1 MIKTLPILYSEA
13 QLSTRP
19 PAEDRKTLLEQID
32 SGEITKIDFPARVFV
47 DGPNRNHL
55 RFYAGDLAQFAAS
68 FTGQPFLRN
77 HDTYDIEARDG
88 TITDSRLNGNTIE
101 QTITLTTRRGMT
113 SYVEGQIDRFSIGWF
128 FDGINCSICGLDWM
142 KCSHMPGHKYSI
154 GNPATETLCEL
165 YFTNPKGKETSAVNA
180 PAVDGTSILAAL
192 STFKEELIKMT
203 APTAPTAPESIQEQL
218 DSNQRTISNILGEVE
233 RQQALEKAVQQSN
246 ETLAATCGYL
256 LTSALASSKLPDVV
270 QTRLRRQFNGT
281 VFEAATLQAAIEEA
295 RAEVSALTSAQS
307 ITGPGRINGVFNSAD
322 QVQAAFDDLMGAER
336 EPGSETLRV
345 PRLSGIREA
354 YIMMTGDREFHGGY
368 HPSQAQLATTTD
380 FSGLVKNAL
389 NKIVVQNW
397 DAMGKAGYD
406 WWKQITVVQHFE
418 SLQDITGTLV
428 GTVGSLPTVSEGAE
442 YTEIAVGDNPETAS
456 FVKRGGYIPLTL
468 ELIDR
473 DQTQKL
479 RAYPVELAR
488 AAMRG
493 ISAQVAAIFT
503 SNSAVGPTMADTGA
517 LFNNTA
523 VTTAGGHANLLT
535 TALST
540 TQWDIVA
547 AAVYNQPM
555 LNKQA
560 TGYYGLG
567 SKMAVEP
574 TFCLVPRALRKTAM
588 DTFLNTWDVSANV
601 HSENLLKGLVT
612 PLIVPDW
619 TDANDWA
626 AVCDPKVVP
635 SIIIGER
642 FGLMPQIFIAGNDTD
657 PAVFMND
664 ETRIKVRHF
673 MAVLVADFRPLHKE
687 NV

>member
-77 HDTYDIEARDG
+77 HDTASIEARDG

-142 KCSHMPGHKYSI
+142 KCSHQPGRKYPTAKP
-154 GNPATETLCEL
+154 GTEQLCEL
-165 YFTNPKGKETSAVNA
+165 FFTNPKGKETSAVNA

-192 STFKEELIKMT
+192 STFKKETQTMT
-203 APTAPTAPESIQEQL
+203 EPTAPVTPAMDVLEA
-218 DSNQRTISNILGEVE
+218 NQRTISNILGEVE
-233 RQQALEKAVQQSN
+233 RQQALQKAVQQSN
-246 ETLAATCGYL
+246 DTLAATCGYL

-295 RAEVSALTSAQS
+295 RAEVSALTSGSAIQ
-307 ITGPGRINGVFNSAD
+307 GPGRISGVFNSAD

-336 EPGSETLRV
+336 DPGSENLKV
-345 PRLSGIREA
+345 ARLSGIREA
-354 YIMMTGDREFHGGY
+354 YIMMTGDRDFHGGY

-389 NKIVVQNW
+389 NKMVVQNW

-406 WWKQITVVQHFE
+406 WWKKIVTVQHFE

-523 VTTAGGHANLLT
+523 VTTKGGHANLLT
-535 TALST
+535 TALSA
-540 TQWDIVA
+540 TQWDVVA

-555 LNKQA
+555 LNKQD

-574 TFCLVPRALRKTAM
+574 TYCLVPRALRKTAM

-612 PLIVPDW
+612 PLVVPDW

-626 AVCDPKVVP
+626 AVCDPTVVP

-642 FGLMPQIFIAGNDTD
+642 FGLMPQIFLAGNETD